1 MHIQHAYCS
10 IVGPDPK
17 KQARESTGSLQVSLS
32 AIYSQVQGCMWAVLR
47 WAGRPCWAALGY
59 AQVWRHP

>member
-10 IVGPDPK
+10 IVGPDPE

-47 WAGRPCWAALGY
+47 
-59 AQVWRHP
+59 